1 MILTVAS
8 YKGGV
13 GKTTTAVHLAGYL
26 QTLAQTVLIDGD
38 PNRSSTAW
46 AKRGSL
52 PFKVVDERQMARHI
66 RDFEHI
72 VIDTQARPEKGDL
85 EELVEGC
92 DLLVVPS
99 TPDVMALEALMLTVA
114 ALKSLGATR
123 YRVLLTV
130 APPKPSHDGAE
141 ARTMLAEEGL
151 ALFDNE
157 IRRLAAF
164 QKAALA
170 GVLVDKMRSADSRA
184 GLGWRD
190 YFNVGKEILK

>member
-26 QTLAQTVLIDGD
+26 QTLAPTVLIDGD

-130 APPKPSHDGAE
+130 VPPKPSHDGAE